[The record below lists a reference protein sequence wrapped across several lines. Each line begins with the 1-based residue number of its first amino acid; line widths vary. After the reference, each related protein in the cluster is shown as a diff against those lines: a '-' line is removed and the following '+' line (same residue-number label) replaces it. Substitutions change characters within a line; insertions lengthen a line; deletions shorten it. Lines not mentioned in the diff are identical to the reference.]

1 MASTGGSNP
10 ATTTYTQI
18 RTTFLISNLHCPS
31 YVSSIRNALF
41 ALHPRPISVSPFIV
55 SQLVTVHHDPLL
67 LESTIS
73 RALEEAGFE
82 IDSVIQDTA
91 TSAGPI
97 YYFSNK
103 RSCGK
108 GDGWLG
114 KVIKGW
120 TLNCGL
126 VKKLDESKRDKHVR
140 CCDLCRAGKEDEK
153 ANAKET
159 SSSTS
164 FDQRFGEHDD

>member
-10 ATTTYTQI
+10 ATTIHTQI

-31 YVSSIRNALF
+31 YVSNIRNALF
-41 ALHPRPISVSPFIV
+41 VLHPRPISVSPSIV

-91 TSAGPI
+91 ASTGPI
-97 YYFSNK
+97 YYFSNE
-103 RSCGK
+103 RNCGE

-114 KVIKGW
+114 KVIKGRI
-120 TLNCGL
+120 LNCGP
-126 VKKLDESKRDKHVR
+126 VKKLEEKKKDKHVAY
-140 CCDLCRAGKEDEK
+140 CDLCRAGKGEK
-153 ANAKET
+153 ANAKGM

-164 FDQRFGEHDD
+164 FDQRSGEHDD